1 MTKKNVTYRVL
12 HDFKDLQDKNK
23 IYRTGDTYP
32 TPANK
37 KISDERIKELMS
49 TNNRLGVQ
57 LIAEVQENKETS
69 K

>member
-1 MTKKNVTYRVL
+1 MMTKQTYTVL

-37 KISDERIKELMS
+37 KVSEERLKELQS

-57 LIAEVQENKETS
+57 LISKTTEIKEEG